1 MTTVESRAPVQPGEP
16 APNFT
21 LPAVDRD
28 GTVSLS
34 DYRGKSPLLLA
45 MFRGL
50 WCPFCRRAIAQMGVT
65 RQKLQALGVET
76 LGVVATTPEN
86 ARLYFKYRPTRVPL
100 AADPEL
106 ITHRSFGLPKPGVT
120 EELMQALRSVRGN
133 PTGELP
139 EPLPLVEAKRAL
151 DRLHGFEP
159 TETDRQDAVRQG
171 RREFPQLIG
180 QFLVDRDGIV
190 RWVNIECAKEGLGGL
205 GKFPTDEELLAAA
218 QAL

>member
-1 MTTVESRAPVQPGEP
+1 MTSIESRPTLQPGER
-16 APNFT
+16 APDFV
-21 LPAVDRD
+21 LPAVHRE
-28 GTVSLS
+28 GTVSLA

-50 WCPFCRRAIAQMGVT
+50 WCAFCRRAIAQMGVT

-106 ITHRSFGLPKPGVT
+106 ITHRSFGLPKPAVT
-120 EELMQALRSVRGN
+120 PELMQALQTVRAS

-139 EPLPLVEAKRAL
+139 EPLPLAEMAAAL
-151 DRLHGFEP
+151 DRLQGFER
-159 TETDRQDAVRQG
+159 TETDQADLKRQ
-171 RREFPQLIG
+171 FPQLHG

-190 RWVNIECAKEGLGGL
+190 RWVNIECAKEGLASF
-205 GKFPTDEELLAAA
+205 GKFPTDEELVAASR
-218 QAL
+218 AL

>member
-1 MTTVESRAPVQPGEP
+1 MPTGESRAPVQPGEP

-21 LPAVDRD
+21 LPAVERD

-76 LGVVATTPEN
+76 LGIVATTPEN
-86 ARLYFKYRPTRVPL
+86 ARLYFNYRPTRVPL

-106 ITHRSFGLPKPGVT
+106 ITHRSFGLPKPAVT
-120 EELMQALRSVRGN
+120 PELMQTLRSVRGN

-139 EPLPLVEAKRAL
+139 EPLPLGETVTAL

-159 TETDRQDAVRQG
+159 TQTDRAD
-171 RREFPQLIG
+171 REKQFPQLKG
-180 QFLVDRDGIV
+180 QFLVDRDAIV
-190 RWVNIECAKEGLGGL
+190 RWVNIECGKEGVAGL

-218 QAL
+218 RALS